1 MAQHLVMF
9 LPFPSEAIQAQFP
22 HNQFGDFRKEL
33 RLEVYPHSLRNN
45 HMNIQTVSTQLGGKT
60 LTLETGRMA
69 KQADASIFVSYG
81 DSRVLVTAVSAKDPK
96 PGIDFMPLTV
106 EFAERHYSA
115 GKIPGSFHKREGRPT
130 TEATLSA
137 RIIDRPNRP
146 LFPEGYYHDTQVIA
160 TILATDLDADV
171 EMAAAIGAGAA
182 LHISDIPFAGPTATV
197 RIGRIAGKFIV
208 NPTFKQMQEETDIEI
223 VVSGTK
229 NAIMMVEGG
238 AHEASE
244 ADCLAAILLGHEEIK
259 KICALIEELRKK
271 AGKEKRAFKGVETS
285 ADLVKQIDG
294 LAKDGLNKA
303 LHTKEKQA
311 RYSTVKEVKKKTI
324 ETLVTAAMKESDPK
338 GSDTKE
344 KEVKRLF
351 DLLQYNLMREM
362 ILADKIRIDGR
373 DMKTIRPITVEAG
386 VLPKVHGSS
395 LFTRG
400 ETQVLSVATL
410 GTGDDEQIVDTIYE
424 NTMKKFMLHYNFPP
438 YSVGETG
445 RFGGQSR
452 REIGHGALAER
463 SIAAM
468 LPDHA
473 DFPYTIRI
481 VAETLESNGSS
492 SMGTVCSASM
502 ALMDAG
508 VPYPKPVAGIAMGL
522 IKEDARV
529 AILSDILG
537 DEDHLGDMDFK
548 VAGTKDGIT
557 GIQMDIKIEGVDG
570 AIMKQALEQAH
581 AGRLHILG
589 EMAKAI
595 SEPRT
600 EMNQN
605 APRITTIKV
614 PVDQIGAVIGPSGKV
629 IKDIIAKTGAKVNIA
644 DDGTCSVASNDAA
657 AAQKAVQMIQNIIA
671 VVEVG
676 KTYTGP
682 VKKITDFGAF
692 IGVLPSQ
699 DGLLHIS
706 EIAHERVNAVSDFL
720 KEGDMV
726 EVKVLDVDSMGKI
739 RLSRKAL
746 MPLPEGYVPPPPREP
761 RPQGDRGDRGGSGG
775 GGRFNGNRGGGGGDR
790 GGARGPRN

>member
-1 MAQHLVMF
+1 MSHTSHQF
-9 LPFPSEAIQAQFP
+9 DIQ
-22 HNQFGDFRKEL
+22 
-33 RLEVYPHSLRNN
+33 S
-45 HMNIQTVSTQLGGKT
+45 VSIPLGNKT
-60 LTLETGRMA
+60 LTLETGKLA
-69 KQADASIFVSYG
+69 KQADSAIFVSYG
-81 DSRVLVTAVSAKDPK
+81 DSRVLVTVCSAKDPK

-130 TEATLSA
+130 TEATLAA

-160 TILATDLDADV
+160 TIMATDLDADV
-171 EMAAAIGAGAA
+171 EMAAATGAGAA
-182 LHISDIPFAGPTATV
+182 LHLSDVPFSGPTATV
-197 RIGRIAGKFIV
+197 RVGRINGKLLI
-208 NPTFKQMQEETDIEI
+208 NPTYAQMQTETDLEI

-238 AHEASE
+238 AQEVPEAVCLEAILFGHEA
-244 ADCLAAILLGHEEIK
+244 IK
-259 KICALIEELRKK
+259 KVCAAIEELHKK
-271 AGKEKRAFKGVETS
+271 AGKAKRDFKPVENS

-294 LAKDGLNKA
+294 HAKAALTKALQTKEKAARYSLAKDA
-303 LHTKEKQA
+303 
-311 RYSTVKEVKKKTI
+311 KKKTL
-324 ETLVTAAMKESDPK
+324 EAMVPASEKEANPKAAEV
-338 GSDTKE
+338 KE

-351 DLLQYNLMREM
+351 DLLQFNLMREM
-362 ILADKIRIDGR
+362 ILSDKIRIDGR
-373 DMKTIRPITVEAG
+373 DMKTIRPISVEAG
-386 VLPKVHGSS
+386 ILPKVHGSG

-400 ETQVLSVATL
+400 ETQVLSIATL
-410 GTGDDEQIVDTIYE
+410 GTADDEQIVDTIYQDG
-424 NTMKKFMLHYNFPP
+424 MKKFMLHYNFPP

-468 LPDHA
+468 LPKYEE
-473 DFPYTIRI
+473 FPYTIRL

-492 SMGTVCSASM
+492 SMGTVCSCSM

-508 VPYPKPVAGIAMGL
+508 VPFHKPVAGIAMGL
-522 IKEDARV
+522 IKEDSRI

-557 GIQMDIKIEGVDG
+557 GIQMDIKIEGVDA

-600 EMNQN
+600 DLNAN

-614 PVDQIGAVIGPSGKV
+614 PVDQIGAVIGPGGKI
-629 IKDIIAKTGAKVNIA
+629 IKDIIARTGAKVNIE
-644 DDGTCSVASNDAA
+644 DDGTCSIASSDGEAA
-657 AAQKAVQMIQNIIA
+657 KRAVQMVMDIIA

-692 IGVLPSQ
+692 IGILPSQ

-706 EIAHERVNAVSDFL
+706 EISYDRVNSVYDVL
-720 KEGDMV
+720 KEGDLI
-726 EVKVLDVDSMGKI
+726 EVKVLDVDPMGKI

-746 MPLPEGYVPPPPREP
+746 LPVPEGYVAPPPRDA
-761 RPQGDRGDRGGSGG
+761 RPS
-775 GGRFNGNRGGGGGDR
+775 GGDR
-790 GGARGPRN
+790 GGRGGGFDRGGRGGDRGGNRPRN

>member
-1 MAQHLVMF
+1 MSH
-9 LPFPSEAIQAQFP
+9 QF
-22 HNQFGDFRKEL
+22 D
-33 RLEVYPHSLRNN
+33 
-45 HMNIQTVSTQLGGKT
+45 IQTVSIPLGAKT
-60 LTLETGRMA
+60 LTLETGKLA
-69 KQADASIFVSYG
+69 KQADSAIFVSYG
-81 DSRVLVTAVSAKDPK
+81 DSRVLVTACSAKDPK

-130 TEATLSA
+130 TEATLAA

-160 TILATDLDADV
+160 TIMATDLDSDV

-182 LHISDIPFAGPTATV
+182 LHLSDIPFSGPTATV
-197 RIGRIAGKFIV
+197 RVGRIGGKLLI
-208 NPTFKQMQEETDIEI
+208 NPTFAQMQTETDLEI

-238 AHEASE
+238 AQEVPEAVCLEAILFGHEA
-244 ADCLAAILLGHEEIK
+244 IK
-259 KICALIEELRKK
+259 KVCAAIEELHKK
-271 AGKEKRAFKGVETS
+271 AGKAKRAFTPIS
-285 ADLVKQIDG
+285 NAADLVKSIEG
-294 LAKDGLNKA
+294 HAKESLVKA
-303 LHTKEKQA
+303 LHTKEKAA
-311 RYSTVKEVKKKTI
+311 RYDLVKATKKKTLEAI
-324 ETLVTAAMKESDPK
+324 VPASAKEADPK
-338 GSDTKE
+338 GSEAKE
-344 KEVKRLF
+344 KEIKRLF

-386 VLPKVHGSS
+386 ILPKVHGSG

-410 GTGDDEQIVDTIYE
+410 GTADDEQIVDTIYQ

-468 LPDHA
+468 LPKYEE
-473 DFPYTIRI
+473 FPYTIRL

-492 SMGTVCSASM
+492 SMGTVCSCSM

-508 VPYPKPVAGIAMGL
+508 VPFHKPVAGIAMGL
-522 IKEDARV
+522 IKEDSRI

-557 GIQMDIKIEGVDG
+557 GIQMDIKIEGVDA

-581 AGRLHILG
+581 HGRLHILG

-600 EMNQN
+600 DLNAN

-614 PVDQIGAVIGPSGKV
+614 PVDQIGAVIGPGGKI
-629 IKDIIAKTGAKVNIA
+629 IKDIIAKTGAKVNIE
-644 DDGTCSVASNDAA
+644 DDGTCSIASSDGEAA
-657 AAQKAVQMIQNIIA
+657 KRAVQMVMDIIA

-692 IGVLPSQ
+692 IGILPSQ

-706 EIAHERVNAVSDFL
+706 EISYDRVNSVYDVL
-720 KEGDMV
+720 KEGDLI
-726 EVKVLDVDSMGKI
+726 EVKVLDVDPMGKI

-746 MPLPEGYVPPPPREP
+746 LPVPEGYVAPPPRES
-761 RPQGDRGDRGGSGG
+761 RPPSGDRGGRGG
-775 GGRFNGNRGGGGGDR
+775 GFAGGRGGGDR
-790 GGARGPRN
+790 GGSRPPRN